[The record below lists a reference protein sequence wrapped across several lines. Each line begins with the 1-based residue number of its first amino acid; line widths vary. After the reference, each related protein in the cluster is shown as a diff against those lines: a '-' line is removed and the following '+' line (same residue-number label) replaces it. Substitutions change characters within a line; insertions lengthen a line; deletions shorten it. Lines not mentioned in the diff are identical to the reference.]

1 MPVKVDE
8 WTQKDEEDSEY
19 NLKYNLKNI
28 ELNSKSTE
36 WNIQKDM
43 LQITEKR
50 NPQIYNIKDIKN
62 EQKEIGQN
70 TNEENEQK
78 YTNNSSMEKYNSS
91 KIPFIPKSKHIFDN
105 TQSMKI
111 DSIVEDENANLKV
124 SKDDTLN
131 PKKPIDHLFATQKL
145 NQDGVTIV
153 SANQNSDAL
162 TAHFNST
169 WRKSIPSNESPSHEK
184 EPNIRVEGNFI
195 NESKFIFI

>member
-8 WTQKDEEDSEY
+8 CTQKDEEDSEY
-19 NLKYNLKNI
+19 NLKNNLKNI

-36 WNIQKDM
+36 WNIQKDI

-50 NPQIYNIKDIKN
+50 NPQIYSTKDIKFDQKVLAKN
-62 EQKEIGQN
+62 KEQADEQVQ
-70 TNEENEQK
+70 TNSL
-78 YTNNSSMEKYNSS
+78 TIEKYNST
-91 KIPFIPKSKHIFDN
+91 KTPFIAKNKHSLDN

-111 DSIVEDENANLKV
+111 NSIIDDEKLKINV
-124 SKDDTLN
+124 SKEDSLN
-131 PKKPIDHLFATQKL
+131 LKKPIDHLFATQKL
-145 NQDGVTIV
+145 PPDGVTIG

-184 EPNIRVEGNFI
+184 EPNIKIEG
-195 NESKFIFI
+195 KF